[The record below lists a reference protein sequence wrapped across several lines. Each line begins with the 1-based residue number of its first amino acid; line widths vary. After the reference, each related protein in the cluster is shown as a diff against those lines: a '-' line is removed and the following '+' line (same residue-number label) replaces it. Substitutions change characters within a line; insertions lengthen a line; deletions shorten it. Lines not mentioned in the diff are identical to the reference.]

1 MCNAMNACSIAS
13 DTTSLRQDPMWAF
26 DSVVPNHL
34 FQSEWHGPS
43 RSLKPYSR
51 MVAPYYVFRERIIGP
66 RLPSDGTV
74 VMQVISSMAC
84 SPRESLGQGS
94 LLPQPNNHVG
104 PKLSRSEKVPRITP
118 PPARPAFPKNTDTQ
132 SNTSKPHTRWRDGI

>member
-1 MCNAMNACSIAS
+1 MNACSIAS
-13 DTTSLRQDPMWAF
+13 DTTGLRQGPMRAF

-66 RLPSDGTV
+66 RLPSSGTV
-74 VMQVISSMAC
+74 AMQVTSSMAC
-84 SPRESLGQGS
+84 SLCLETLQLALFIPHDRVSS
-94 LLPQPNNHVG
+94 D
-104 PKLSRSEKVPRITP
+104 VP
-118 PPARPAFPKNTDTQ
+118 
-132 SNTSKPHTRWRDGI
+132 

>member
-1 MCNAMNACSIAS
+1 M
-13 DTTSLRQDPMWAF
+13 RAF

-43 RSLKPYSR
+43 RSLKPCSR

-74 VMQVISSMAC
+74 VMQPAFSMAC
-84 SPRESLGQGS
+84 FLCLETLQLAFFIPHDRVSSD
-94 LLPQPNNHVG
+94 
-104 PKLSRSEKVPRITP
+104 VP
-118 PPARPAFPKNTDTQ
+118 
-132 SNTSKPHTRWRDGI
+132 

>member
-1 MCNAMNACSIAS
+1 MNACSIAS

-51 MVAPYYVFRERIIGP
+51 VVAPYYVFRERIIGAIEWHS
-66 RLPSDGTV
+66 SDAGYLV
-74 VMQVISSMAC
+74 H
-84 SPRESLGQGS
+84 G
-94 LLPQPNNHVG
+94 LLP
-104 PKLSRSEKVPRITP
+104 VPR
-118 PPARPAFPKNTDTQ
+118 
-132 SNTSKPHTRWRDGI
+132 NTSIGFVHTA